1 MSPWGKMFSLGK
13 IRCRATSA
21 TVYLSIQK
29 QKYNYNKMVN
39 TVTIMQGGNW
49 GTNAREKKNCFIS
62 VIDKVCYK
70 FFF

>member
-21 TVYLSIQK
+21 TIYLSIQK

-39 TVTIMQGGNW
+39 TVTIMQGGN
-49 GTNAREKKNCFIS
+49 GAQMQGKKRTAL
-62 VIDKVCYK
+62 
-70 FFF
+70 